1 VTPKLNILSPNWP
14 KPRLSAFAA
23 LLLPLLLLAACS
35 SGTSGSSNPYPA
47 TRAAQAAVPAIP
59 GTAKLFVLN
68 TGEPT
73 FTITS
78 NTVYDG
84 QQKLVS
90 VSQKRYAIV
99 VLYAGRH
106 TLSCAGMPA
115 TTPIYVELMPG
126 QTYYLQTY
134 VGWGSTNQICALL
147 PPAMGEKSLA
157 QIMTEK
163 SKAGYTRANPGKN

>member
-1 VTPKLNILSPNWP
+1 MG
-14 KPRLSAFAA
+14 AFAA
-23 LLLPLLLLAACS
+23 LLLPLLLLAPLLLAACS
-35 SGTSGSSNPYPA
+35 SGTNGSSNPYPA
-47 TRAAQAAVPAIP
+47 TSAAQAAVPAIP

-106 TLSCAGMPA
+106 TLSCAGMTA
-115 TTPIYVELMPG
+115 TTPIYVELLPG

-157 QIMTEK
+157 QIMTRK
-163 SKAGYTRANPGKN
+163 SKAGYTRANAGKN